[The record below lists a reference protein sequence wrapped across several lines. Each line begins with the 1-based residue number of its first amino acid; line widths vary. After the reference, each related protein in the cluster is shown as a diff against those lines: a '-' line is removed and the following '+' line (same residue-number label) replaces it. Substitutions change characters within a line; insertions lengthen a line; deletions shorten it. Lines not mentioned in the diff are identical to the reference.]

1 MRRAKYK
8 KIKKLQPNYL
18 EYSGNFPDVP
28 ISMQL
33 FIYNEDIFLE
43 YNNLSLS
50 EMESVINQ
58 AEPNTVK
65 WFNLHGLH
73 DIELLKEIGNFFAI
87 ESYIMAEIL
96 NFGRRTRMEELEDT
110 MFFSVKA
117 ILPFADEDA
126 IVDVEQISF
135 ILKGNV
141 LLSFQEKKGDFF
153 NLIRERIRT
162 KTGQT
167 RKRDTGYLL
176 YGLLDSLMDSFL
188 TALDWFED
196 KVELVLAESKSKYR
210 KETLIRI
217 EEYTQELQD
226 VKRAIIPL
234 REVLYNLKVQHDKK
248 NIINNTIS
256 KSSIV
261 FFERL
266 QYKSIEMLD
275 QIEYSLNKLDSATN
289 YFFSA
294 QSNRMNEIMKVLTI
308 VSVIFIPLT
317 FIVGVYGMNFDNMPE
332 LHSPNGYYWTLAIM
346 FMIVLL
352 MIAYFKR
359 KRWF

>member
-1 MRRAKYK
+1 VGRAKYK

-18 EYSGNFPDVP
+18 EYSGNYPDVP

-33 FIYNEDIFLE
+33 FIYNEDVFHE

-50 EMESVINQ
+50 EMINVINQ
-58 AEPNTVK
+58 AEPDTVK

-73 DIELLKEIGNFFAI
+73 DIELLREIGSFFAI

-96 NFGRRTRMEELEDT
+96 NFGRRTRMEELEDI

-117 ILPFADEDA
+117 ILPFREEES

-135 ILKGNV
+135 ILKEDV

-167 RKRDTGYLL
+167 RKRDTSYLL

-188 TALDWFED
+188 TTLDWFED
-196 KVELVLAESKSKYR
+196 NVEMVLIEAKSRYK

-226 VKRAIIPL
+226 IKRAIIPL
-234 REVLYNLKVQHDKK
+234 REVLYNLRDKK
-248 NIINNTIS
+248 SITSSVIS
-256 KSSIV
+256 KNSIS

-275 QIEYSLNKLDSATN
+275 QIEYNLNKLDSATN
-289 YFFSA
+289 YFFAS

-317 FIVGVYGMNFDNMPE
+317 FIVGIYGMNFDNMPE
-332 LHSPNGYYWTLAIM
+332 LHSPNGYYWTLAAMLLIVL
-346 FMIVLL
+346 FMI
-352 MIAYFKR
+352 IYFKW
-359 KRWF
+359 KKWF

>member
-1 MRRAKYK
+1 VRRAKYK

-18 EYSGNFPDVP
+18 EYSGNYPDVP

-33 FIYNEDIFLE
+33 FIYNEDVFHE

-50 EMESVINQ
+50 EMINVINQ
-58 AEPNTVK
+58 AEPDTVK

-73 DIELLKEIGNFFAI
+73 DIELLREIGSFFAI

-96 NFGRRTRMEELEDT
+96 NFGRRTRMEELEEI

-117 ILPFADEDA
+117 ILPFREEES

-135 ILKGNV
+135 ILKEDV

-167 RKRDTGYLL
+167 RKRDTSYLL

-188 TALDWFED
+188 TTLDWFED
-196 KVELVLAESKSKYR
+196 NVEMVLIEAKSRYK

-226 VKRAIIPL
+226 IKRAIIPL
-234 REVLYNLKVQHDKK
+234 REVLYNLRDKK
-248 NIINNTIS
+248 SITSSVIS
-256 KSSIV
+256 KNSIS

-275 QIEYSLNKLDSATN
+275 QIEYNLNKLDSATN
-289 YFFSA
+289 YFFAS

-317 FIVGVYGMNFDNMPE
+317 FIVGIYGMNFDNMPE
-332 LHSPNGYYWTLAIM
+332 LHSPNGYYWTLAAMLLIVL
-346 FMIVLL
+346 FMI
-352 MIAYFKR
+352 IYFKW
-359 KRWF
+359 KKWF

>member
-1 MRRAKYK
+1 
-8 KIKKLQPNYL
+8 
-18 EYSGNFPDVP
+18 
-28 ISMQL
+28 MQL
-33 FIYNEDIFLE
+33 FIYNEDVFHE

-50 EMESVINQ
+50 EMINVINQ
-58 AEPNTVK
+58 AEPDTVK

-73 DIELLKEIGNFFAI
+73 DIELLREIGSFFAI

-96 NFGRRTRMEELEDT
+96 NFGRRTRMEELEDI

-117 ILPFADEDA
+117 ILPFREEES

-135 ILKGNV
+135 ILKEDV

-167 RKRDTGYLL
+167 RKRDTSYLL

-188 TALDWFED
+188 TTLDWFED
-196 KVELVLAESKSKYR
+196 NVEMVLIEAKSRYK

-226 VKRAIIPL
+226 IKRAIIPL
-234 REVLYNLKVQHDKK
+234 REVLYNLRDKK
-248 NIINNTIS
+248 SITSSVIS
-256 KSSIV
+256 KNSIS

-275 QIEYSLNKLDSATN
+275 QIEYNLNKLDSATN
-289 YFFSA
+289 YFFAS

-317 FIVGVYGMNFDNMPE
+317 FIVGIYGMNFDNMPE
-332 LHSPNGYYWTLAIM
+332 LHSPNGYYWTLAAMLLIVL
-346 FMIVLL
+346 FMI
-352 MIAYFKR
+352 IYFKW
-359 KRWF
+359 KKWF

>member
-18 EYSGNFPDVP
+18 EYSGNYPDVP

-33 FIYNEDIFLE
+33 FIYNEDVFHE

-50 EMESVINQ
+50 EMINVINQ
-58 AEPNTVK
+58 AEPDTVK

-73 DIELLKEIGNFFAI
+73 DIELLREIGSFFAI

-96 NFGRRTRMEELEDT
+96 NFGRRTRMEELEDI

-117 ILPFADEDA
+117 ILPFREEES

-135 ILKGNV
+135 ILKEDV

-167 RKRDTGYLL
+167 RKRDTSYLL

-188 TALDWFED
+188 TTLDWFED
-196 KVELVLAESKSKYR
+196 NVEMVLIEAKSRYK

-226 VKRAIIPL
+226 IKRAIIPL
-234 REVLYNLKVQHDKK
+234 REVLYNLRDKK
-248 NIINNTIS
+248 SITSSVIS
-256 KSSIV
+256 KNSIS

-275 QIEYSLNKLDSATN
+275 QIEYNLNKLDSATN
-289 YFFSA
+289 YFFAS

-317 FIVGVYGMNFDNMPE
+317 FIVGIYGMNFDNMPE
-332 LHSPNGYYWTLAIM
+332 LHSPNGYYWTLAAMLLIVL
-346 FMIVLL
+346 FMI
-352 MIAYFKR
+352 IYFKW
-359 KRWF
+359 KKWF

>member
-1 MRRAKYK
+1 
-8 KIKKLQPNYL
+8 
-18 EYSGNFPDVP
+18 
-28 ISMQL
+28 
-33 FIYNEDIFLE
+33 
-43 YNNLSLS
+43 
-50 EMESVINQ
+50 
-58 AEPNTVK
+58 
-65 WFNLHGLH
+65 
-73 DIELLKEIGNFFAI
+73 
-87 ESYIMAEIL
+87 MAEIL
-96 NFGRRTRMEELEDT
+96 NFGRRTRMEELEDI

-117 ILPFADEDA
+117 ILPFREEES

-135 ILKGNV
+135 ILKEDV

-167 RKRDTGYLL
+167 RKRDTSYLL

-188 TALDWFED
+188 TTLDWFED
-196 KVELVLAESKSKYR
+196 NVEMVLIEAKSRYK

-226 VKRAIIPL
+226 IKRAIIPL
-234 REVLYNLKVQHDKK
+234 REVLYNLRDKK
-248 NIINNTIS
+248 SITSSVIS
-256 KSSIV
+256 KNSIS

-275 QIEYSLNKLDSATN
+275 QIEYNLNKLDSATN
-289 YFFSA
+289 YFFAS

-317 FIVGVYGMNFDNMPE
+317 FIVGIYGMNFDNMPE
-332 LHSPNGYYWTLAIM
+332 LHSPNGYYWTLAAMLLIVL
-346 FMIVLL
+346 FMI
-352 MIAYFKR
+352 IYFKW
-359 KRWF
+359 KKWF